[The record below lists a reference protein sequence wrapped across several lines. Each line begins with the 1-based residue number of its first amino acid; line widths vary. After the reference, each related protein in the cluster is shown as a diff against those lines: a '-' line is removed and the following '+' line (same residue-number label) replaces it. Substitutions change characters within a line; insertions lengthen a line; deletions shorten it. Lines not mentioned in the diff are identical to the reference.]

1 MIDSF
6 GLSAEYL
13 HVDDSLIKQHIV
25 ETSRRVY
32 GKSKRQ
38 KDRLCCR
45 PFSQTFTPKKRAR
58 FRYLPLTDGPVIEF
72 APMKNSFG
80 PNSPLRKTLSVEIS
94 T

>member
-45 PFSQTFTPKKRAR
+45 PSSQTFTPKK
-58 FRYLPLTDGPVIEF
+58 TGPGLDIIVSQSTPNTFLVI
-72 APMKNSFG
+72 
-80 PNSPLRKTLSVEIS
+80 L
-94 T
+94 